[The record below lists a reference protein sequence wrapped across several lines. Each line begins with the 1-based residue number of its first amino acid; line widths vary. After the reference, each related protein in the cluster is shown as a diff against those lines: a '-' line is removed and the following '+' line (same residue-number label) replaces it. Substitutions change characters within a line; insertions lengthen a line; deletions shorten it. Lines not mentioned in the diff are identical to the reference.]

1 MAWLEIISIRLSNQE
16 DVGELLSI
24 FRQIA
29 ETMPVSAQYD
39 CYKSA
44 NVDSDWTIALQH
56 SDEATEPGK
65 SRLGRMIIEA
75 LRPYGLVNHMALVKQ
90 CVLGNEAE
98 AEK

>member
-1 MAWLEIISIRLSNQE
+1 MAWLEVIDIRLSNQE

-24 FRQIA
+24 IRQIA
-29 ETMPVSAQYD
+29 ETMPESAKYD

-44 NVDSDWTIALQH
+44 TVDSDWTIALRH
-56 SDEATEPGK
+56 SDDATEPGK
-65 SRLGRMIIEA
+65 SRLGLMIIEA
-75 LRPYGLVNHMALVKQ
+75 LRPFGLVNHTALIKQ